1 MRGLALPALLLLAAC
16 NAAPSRLLPTSTAY
30 IATAVGRI
38 DSEDEARRL
47 VAAVDGIIARIQV
60 RRGDHVAAGQTL
72 ARIDCAPRDADVRV
86 AAAAASEAA
95 ANARR
100 VREGARPEEIAAAR
114 AEVDAAAAEA
124 RDGRQR
130 RVLADALVARGF
142 LARREAD
149 ARRNQG
155 DEADAR
161 LALARARLAL
171 LEDGPRRTE
180 VSAAQ
185 AGARA
190 ALDRLNRARA
200 LRDQCSLKSPIDGVV
215 LSILKRE
222 GEASGASEMAPLVI
236 VGDLAHLIVRAEV
249 NERDAESVYPGQR
262 VDLWTDGAAHWRGH
276 VTRVAGVMGRRTARS
291 LDPSDR
297 FDRDVLEAFI
307 KVDGAS
313 PPALVGLRV
322 TVGFRR

>member
-1 MRGLALPALLLLAAC
+1 MRGLALLALSLVAAC
-16 NAAPSRLLPTSTAY
+16 DAAPSGLSPTSAAY
-30 IATAVGRI
+30 VATAVGRI
-38 DSEDEARRL
+38 DSANESRRL
-47 VAAVDGIIARIQV
+47 VAAVDGVIARIPI
-60 RRGDHVAAGQTL
+60 RRGDHVAADQTL

-100 VREGARPEEIAAAR
+100 VQEGARPEEIAAAR

-124 RDGRQR
+124 RDGRQQR
-130 RVLADALVARGF
+130 ELADALVVRGF

-149 ARRNQG
+149 ARRNQS

-161 LALARARLAL
+161 LALAHARLAL

-190 ALDRLNRARA
+190 ALDRLSRARA
-200 LRDQCSLKSPIDGVV
+200 LRDQCVIRSPIDGVV
-215 LSILKRE
+215 LSVLKRE
-222 GEASGASEMAPLVI
+222 GEASGASDSAPVVI

-249 NERDAESVYPGQR
+249 NERDAERVYPGQR
-262 VDLWTDGAAHWRGH
+262 VDLWTDGAAHWRGR
-276 VTRVAGVMGRRTARS
+276 VTRVAGIMGRRTARS

-307 KVDGAS
+307 KIDGAS